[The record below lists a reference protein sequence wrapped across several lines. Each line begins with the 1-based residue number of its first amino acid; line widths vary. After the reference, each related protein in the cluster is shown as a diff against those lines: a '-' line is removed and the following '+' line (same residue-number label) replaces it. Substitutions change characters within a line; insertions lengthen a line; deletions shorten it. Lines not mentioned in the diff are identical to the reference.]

1 MKDKNDNIIY
11 QKSFQFAIDIVMLH
25 KELVQNKKEYVL
37 SKQLLRS
44 GTSIG
49 ANIKEAL
56 QGQSRK
62 DFVAKMSI
70 ALKEAVESE
79 YWLDLLY
86 ETDYLAIELY
96 NSFIST
102 IQEIIRLLS
111 SIVKTTKT
119 TINNN

>member
-1 MKDKNDNIIY
+1 MKDKKDNIIY
-11 QKSFQFAIDIVMLH
+11 QKSFHFAIDIVMLH
-25 KELVQNKKEYVL
+25 KELVQNNKEYVL

-86 ETDYLAIELY
+86 ETDYITIELY
-96 NSFIST
+96 NSFISM

-119 TINNN
+119 TINN